1 MTEKKK
7 IKEIEDLP
15 GIGTTSA
22 QKLRT
27 SGFNSLESI
36 AVASA
41 GELME
46 CAGLGEGTAAK
57 AIIAARNTLEIGYE
71 TAAQI
76 LKRRS
81 AVSKLTTS
89 SKELDRL
96 LGGGIET
103 QSIIETYGRFASGK
117 TQLALQLAINVQL
130 PKEKGGLEG
139 GCLFIDTENT
149 FRPERVKQIAEA
161 MGLDVK
167 KILDN
172 IHVARAFNADHQMLL
187 AEKANEM
194 IEEKDIKLIVVD
206 SLTSK
211 FRAEFTGR
219 GTLANRQQKLN
230 RHLHTLQKWA
240 DLYNIPIYITNQV
253 MANPALMFGD
263 PTTPIGG
270 HILAHQSTY
279 RIYLRKSKDEKRI
292 ARLVDSPHLP
302 EGEVVFKVT
311 PNGIED

>member
-1 MTEKKK
+1 MTEKK
-7 IKEIEDLP
+7 IKEIGDLP
-15 GIGTTSA
+15 GIGATSA
-22 QKLRT
+22 QKLIA
-27 SGFNSLESI
+27 SGFNSLESM

-46 CAGLGEGTAAK
+46 SAGLGESTAAK
-57 AIIAARNTLEIGYE
+57 AIAAARNALEIGYE
-71 TAAQI
+71 TATQI

-81 AVSKLTTS
+81 AVSKLTTG
-89 SKELDRL
+89 SKELDNL

-161 MGLDVK
+161 MGLDAK
-167 KILDN
+167 KIMDN

-194 IEEKDIKLIVVD
+194 IEEKNIKLIVVD

-211 FRAEFTGR
+211 FRSEFTGR

-230 RHLHTLQKWA
+230 RHLHALQKWA
-240 DLYNIPIYITNQV
+240 DLYNIPVYITNQV

-270 HILAHQSTY
+270 HIVGHQSTY

-302 EGEVVFKVT
+302 EGEIVFKVT